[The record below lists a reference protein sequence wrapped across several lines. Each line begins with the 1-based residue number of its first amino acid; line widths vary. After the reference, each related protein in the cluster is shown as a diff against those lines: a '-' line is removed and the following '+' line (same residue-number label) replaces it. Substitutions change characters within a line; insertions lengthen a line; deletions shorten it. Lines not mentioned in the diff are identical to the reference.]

1 MFRSVPNDYLIF
13 ETIITY
19 APGISHQYTII
30 CSISTVDQIHMNAK
44 WRTNYAQKSQFV
56 VRSLIKKRE
65 NKRIRLEW
73 YLSPYISQTI
83 VSVFG
88 FYLLLT
94 VLFATRQK

>member
-1 MFRSVPNDYLIF
+1 MFLSVHTDYLIF

-65 NKRIRLEW
+65 NNNSTR
-73 YLSPYISQTI
+73 
-83 VSVFG
+83 VVFVPLHLTNDRVG
-88 FYLLLT
+88 FC
-94 VLFATRQK
+94 VL